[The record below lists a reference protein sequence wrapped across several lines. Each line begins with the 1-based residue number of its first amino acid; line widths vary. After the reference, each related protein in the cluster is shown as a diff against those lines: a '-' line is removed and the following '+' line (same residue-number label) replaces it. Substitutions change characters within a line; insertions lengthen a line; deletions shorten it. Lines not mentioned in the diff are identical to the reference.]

1 MFEDPNG
8 LPPSFPPPDPPGGLP
23 DWRTALS
30 WLRARRFPF
39 GLAWWHVGL
48 ALLGL
53 VVLAVGLL
61 IALRAG
67 STRLTA
73 ANPTLTVDEFLT
85 VEATGEGAARVRVRV
100 GAWEDEE
107 WEAARAAL
115 PPSLKPLSPLYQAH
129 VRGAARLAFQGAE
142 NADLYRWDAEA
153 GRWIFVPLYSEAG
166 SEARWA
172 EPVEG
177 AVALFEVAG
186 YAPLVS
192 STREAGQRLDA
203 PSAAALNM
211 LFLSGVEGKPDGTL
225 DVEGLAEA
233 GPVPD
238 TVAALPV
245 IRFSDPV
252 ALSRL
257 LEDQAAQDTHQGAI
271 LALLATGN
279 YRGVVLD
286 YGAIDAEDADGYYRL
301 VDDLAAALG
310 EENALLALRLPAPEQ
325 TDSGWD
331 TGPLDWERLGE
342 AADLLIAPVPVPPA
356 EWYPGGE
363 ADSFLAWADGQVS
376 RLKLHVATSTMSVDE
391 WAGQLNPITYQ
402 YALAPL
408 GAIRVLDEAGQPAL
422 SPSPGDP
429 LTFSL
434 TGQAL
439 DLEQDERSGAYHYRV
454 FAGDGEHHIWL
465 TTGASLRQRLDL
477 IAAHRVGGV
486 VIDDLLSGG
495 SSSGVLPAI
504 NEFRVSLPSSLPE
517 TLDLHWSVREASG
530 TPVAQA
536 TGALG
541 EPLLWTPEQEGEYIV
556 SADLA
561 GINLAGQEAAVIV
574 GGENVGGVPEQEAVV
589 GGPAAIPSDQPTA
602 LAAPYVE
609 GMPPVYPAGAR
620 GNFELGGQVNHV
632 ITHLDYMN
640 QAGMTWVKFQ
650 LAWAPDQDPDVA
662 WDLIQRGRDA
672 GFKVLLSI
680 PGQVKYPTDI
690 DVPDYLDF
698 LRGVAYYGPDAIE
711 VWNEANIDYEWPRG
725 EIDGG
730 AYVREMLAP
739 AYNAIKEVNPNIM
752 VISGALA
759 PTGAFFAEGG
769 CSAGGFGCDDW
780 LYLQQM
786 AQAGAVH
793 YMDCVGA
800 HFNSGAT
807 SPTVDTG
814 HPADPGYGHYSW
826 YFSGM
831 LNLYGGTFGRPVCF
845 TELGYLSGEGYGQVP
860 DRFSWASGTTVA
872 QQARWLAETAQLS
885 AESGQV
891 RLMIVWNVDFVY
903 WGDDPMAGYAIVR
916 PDGSCP
922 ACGTLGNV
930 MP

>member
-8 LPPSFPPPDPPGGLP
+8 LPPSTPPPDSPGGLP
-23 DWRTALS
+23 GWRAALA
-30 WLRARRFPF
+30 WLRALRLPF
-39 GLAWWHVGL
+39 GLIWWHLGL

-53 VVLAVGLL
+53 IMLAGGLL
-61 IALRAG
+61 IALRSG

-73 ANPTLTVDEFLT
+73 ANPALVVDDFLT
-85 VEATGEGAARVRVRV
+85 VEVSGEGTARVRVRV
-100 GAWEDEE
+100 DSWEDAE
-107 WEAARAAL
+107 WESARAAL
-115 PPSLKPLSPLYQAH
+115 PASLEPLSPLYAAR
-129 VRGAARLAFQGAE
+129 VRGAARLVFEGAE
-142 NADLYRWDAEA
+142 SADLYRWDERA
-153 GRWIFVPLYSEAG
+153 GEWLFVPLYSEG
-166 SEARWA
+166 GVRWA

-177 AVALFEVAG
+177 NVALFAVAA
-186 YAPLVS
+186 YAPLIS
-192 STREAGQRLDA
+192 ATREAGQTLDA

-211 LFLSGVEGKPDGTL
+211 LFVSGVEGGPDGTL
-225 DVEGLAEA
+225 DAGGLAAA
-233 GPVPD
+233 GHAPD
-238 TVAALPV
+238 TVAVLPV
-245 IRFSDPV
+245 IRFADRAALAQLLDDP
-252 ALSRL
+252 
-257 LEDQAAQDTHQGAI
+257 AARIVHRQAI
-271 LALLATGN
+271 LDLLAVGD
-279 YRGVVLD
+279 YHGVVLD
-286 YGAIDAEDADGYYRL
+286 YGPIDADQADGYYQL

-310 EENALLALRLPAPEQ
+310 EQNALLALRLPTPERV
-325 TDSGWD
+325 DSGWESD
-331 TGPLDWERLGE
+331 PLDWDRLGE
-342 AADLLIAPVPVPPA
+342 AADMLIVSIPAGPA
-356 EWYPGGE
+356 EYYPGGE
-363 ADSFLAWADGQVS
+363 ADRFLAWAGGQVS
-376 RLKLHVATSTMSVDE
+376 RLKLHIATSSLSVDE

-402 YALAPL
+402 YALAPV
-408 GAIRVLDEAGQPAL
+408 GSIRVLDETGQPAL

-429 LTFSL
+429 LTFNL

-439 DLEQDERSGAYHYRV
+439 DLEQDARSGAYHYRV
-454 FAGDGEHHIWL
+454 LAGDGEHHIWL
-465 TTGASLRQRLDL
+465 TTGTALRRRLDL

-486 VIDDLLSGG
+486 VIDGLLSGG
-495 SSSGVLPAI
+495 NSSGVLTAI
-504 NEFRVSLPSSLPE
+504 NEFQVSLPSSLPE
-517 TLDLHWSVREASG
+517 TLDLRWSVQEAG
-530 TPVAQA
+530 GAPVAQA
-536 TGALG
+536 VAALG
-541 EPLLWTPEQEGEYIV
+541 EPLLWTPEREGEYIV

-561 GINLAGQEAAVIV
+561 GADFAGQQAAVIV
-574 GGENVGGVPEQEAVV
+574 GGANVAVVPEQEAVV
-589 GGPAAIPSDQPTA
+589 EGPAAIPADQPTA

-632 ITHLDYMN
+632 INHPAYMDE
-640 QAGMTWVKFQ
+640 AGMSWVKFQ
-650 LAWAPDQDPDVA
+650 LAWATDQDPAVA
-662 WDLIQRGRDA
+662 WDLIERGRAA
-672 GFKVLLSI
+672 GFKVLLSV

-690 DVPDYLDF
+690 DVPAYLDF

-759 PTGAFFAEGG
+759 PTGAFYSEGG

-786 AQAGAVH
+786 AEAGGAH

-814 HPADPGYGHYSW
+814 HPADPGYQHYSW

-872 QQARWLAETAQLS
+872 QQARWLAETAQLA

-903 WGDDPMAGYAIVR
+903 WGDDPMAGYAIIR

-922 ACGTLGNV
+922 ACETLGNV
-930 MP
+930 VP